1 MTFHFSLL
9 FFSTFILLDGGFSFQ
24 HNYRSRAAV
33 DQAMKKY
40 DDLILKMDVDSITTM
55 YTPDGDLGNIAHGR
69 DSIRNFLNRFKSFK
83 VLYQLSVSDSFF
95 IYGDTAIL
103 KGSYR
108 QKTIVPPHDTVSVNG
123 RYDSKWLWLAGSGW
137 HIKAMQTKP
146 GN

>member
-1 MTFHFSLL
+1 MKVRFTHLLYFTF
-9 FFSTFILLDGGFSFQ
+9 FILGGGFSFQ

-40 DDLILKMDVDSITTM
+40 DDLILRMDVDSIAMM
-55 YTPDGDLGNIAHGR
+55 YVWDGDLGNIAHGR
-69 DSIRNFLNRFKSFK
+69 DSIRNFLIRFKSFK
-83 VLYQLSVSDSFF
+83 VLYQSSVSDSF
-95 IYGDTAIL
+95 IVYDDTAVL

-108 QKTIVPPHDTVSVNG
+108 QKTIVPPNDTISVNG
-123 RYDSKWLWLAGSGW
+123 RYDSKWIWLAGSGW